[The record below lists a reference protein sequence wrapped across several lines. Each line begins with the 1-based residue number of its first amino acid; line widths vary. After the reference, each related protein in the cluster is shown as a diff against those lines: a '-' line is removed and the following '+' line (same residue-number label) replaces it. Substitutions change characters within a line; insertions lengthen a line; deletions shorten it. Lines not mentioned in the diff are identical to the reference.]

1 MGKKCSLWCTLL
13 CGSTPIRY
21 HRISFNGSNNSPCC
35 LLYWTAAFRII
46 RPSNW
51 IYSLKCWLN
60 IGFRVFM
67 NSQQIRSKYTTTGA
81 KTISIY
87 DKFGFI
93 FLDKLWWS
101 LGWLKKYV
109 TSFVKWVTY
118 NSTPFCHLL
127 PTIEYTYTQKWTTV
141 QSATTKSTKMSYS
154 GSPFCCGVVPPQ
166 HYWLEDCIGWKS
178 LVWRNPTLTSN

>member
-1 MGKKCSLWCTLL
+1 MDKICSLQYTLL

-35 LLYWTAAFRII
+35 LLYWTATSRII

-118 NSTPFCHLL
+118 KSTPFCPGR
-127 PTIEYTYTQKWTTV
+127 PTIEHTLCVLQKYNPLQCNTKLSTWTFLFP
-141 QSATTKSTKMSYS
+141 QA
-154 GSPFCCGVVPPQ
+154 VP
-166 HYWLEDCIGWKS
+166 
-178 LVWRNPTLTSN
+178 R